1 MFTKAHASKSL
12 LARIWTSRKSPEISR
27 NIERCEMSSH
37 KKPVKAANQS
47 FEKRESAKTEQS
59 GVYLKQYMGLFEK
72 YLNDPDISEICV
84 NKPGELWIEKAGEPE
99 MLFIENKEITD
110 DILWRLGRLVA
121 NYTDQS
127 IAANKP
133 LLSASLPSGER
144 IQFATPPVS
153 RFGVALSI
161 RKQVMR
167 DLSLDDYR
175 EMGAFES
182 LKESSVSKTDINQTL
197 QYHLDAGEYQDF
209 ISAAI
214 RAKKNIIVSGGTST
228 GKTTLLNA
236 ILKEIEP
243 HERLVTIEDTPEVMP
258 PQKNHVS
265 LLASKG
271 DQGQSKVTI
280 QDLLEASLR
289 FRPDRILLGELRG
302 KEAYSFLRA
311 VNTGHPGSITTIH
324 ADTPQGALEQICL
337 MVMQA
342 NLGLTHNQIMAYISS
357 IIDVVIQLKRIGG
370 KRIISEIWYPRGS

>member
-1 MFTKAHASKSL
+1 
-12 LARIWTSRKSPEISR
+12 
-27 NIERCEMSSH
+27 MSSH
-37 KKPVKAANQS
+37 KNPVKPANQS
-47 FEKRESAKTEQS
+47 FEQKDSAKPEQS

-161 RKQVMR
+161 RKQIMR

-182 LKESSVSKTDINQTL
+182 IKENSASKTDINQTL
-197 QYHLDAGEYQDF
+197 QSHLDASEYQDF

-243 HERLVTIEDTPEVMP
+243 HERIVTIEDTPEVMP

-342 NLGLTHNQIMAYISS
+342 NLGLTHDQIMAYISS

-370 KRIISEIWYPRGS
+370 KRTISEIWYPRGS

>member
-1 MFTKAHASKSL
+1 
-12 LARIWTSRKSPEISR
+12 
-27 NIERCEMSSH
+27 MSSH
-37 KKPVKAANQS
+37 KKPVKPANQS
-47 FEKRESAKTEQS
+47 FEKRDSAKSEQS

-99 MLFIENKEITD
+99 MLFIENKDITD
-110 DILWRLGRLVA
+110 DILWRLGRLIA

-167 DLSLDDYR
+167 DLSLGDYR

-182 LKESSVSKTDINQTL
+182 LKESSACKTGINQTL
-197 QYHLDAGEYQDF
+197 QSHLDAGEYQDF

-243 HERLVTIEDTPEVMP
+243 HERIVTIEDTPEVMP

-342 NLGLTHNQIMAYISS
+342 NLGLTHDQIMAYISS

-370 KRIISEIWYPRGS
+370 KRTISEIWFPRGS

>member
-1 MFTKAHASKSL
+1 
-12 LARIWTSRKSPEISR
+12 
-27 NIERCEMSSH
+27 MSSH
-37 KKPVKAANQS
+37 KKPVKPANQS
-47 FEKRESAKTEQS
+47 FEQKDSVKSEQS
-59 GVYLKQYMGLFEK
+59 GVYLKQYIGLFEK

-84 NKPGELWIEKAGEPE
+84 NRPGELWIEKAGEPE

-182 LKESSVSKTDINQTL
+182 IKENSASKTDINQTL
-197 QYHLDAGEYQDF
+197 QSHLDASEYQDF

-243 HERLVTIEDTPEVMP
+243 HERIVTIEDTPEVMP

-342 NLGLTHNQIMAYISS
+342 NLGLTHDQIMAYISS

-370 KRIISEIWYPRGS
+370 KRTISEIWYPRGS

>member
-1 MFTKAHASKSL
+1 
-12 LARIWTSRKSPEISR
+12 
-27 NIERCEMSSH
+27 MSSH
-37 KKPVKAANQS
+37 KKPIKPANQS
-47 FEKRESAKTEQS
+47 FEERDRAKPEQS
-59 GVYLKQYMGLFEK
+59 GVYLKQYMRLFET

-84 NKPGELWIEKAGEPE
+84 NKPGGLWIEKAGEPE
-99 MLFIENKEITD
+99 MLFIENKDITD

-167 DLSLDDYR
+167 DLSLGDYR

-182 LKESSVSKTDINQTL
+182 LKESSACKTGINQTL
-197 QYHLDAGEYQDF
+197 QSHLDAGEYQDF

-243 HERLVTIEDTPEVMP
+243 HERIVTIEDTPEVMP

-342 NLGLTHNQIMAYISS
+342 NLGLTHDQIMAYISS

-370 KRIISEIWYPRGS
+370 KRTISEIWFPRGS

>member
-1 MFTKAHASKSL
+1 
-12 LARIWTSRKSPEISR
+12 
-27 NIERCEMSSH
+27 MSSH
-37 KKPVKAANQS
+37 KKPVKPANQS
-47 FEKRESAKTEQS
+47 FEQKDSVKSEQS
-59 GVYLKQYMGLFEK
+59 GVYLKQYIGLFEK

-182 LKESSVSKTDINQTL
+182 LKEGSASKIDINQTL
-197 QYHLDAGEYQDF
+197 QSHLDASEYQDF

-243 HERLVTIEDTPEVMP
+243 HERIVTIEDTPEVMP

-342 NLGLTHNQIMAYISS
+342 NLGLTHDQIMAYISS

-370 KRIISEIWYPRGS
+370 KRTISEIWYPRGS

>member
-1 MFTKAHASKSL
+1 
-12 LARIWTSRKSPEISR
+12 
-27 NIERCEMSSH
+27 MSSN
-37 KKPVKAANQS
+37 KKPVKPANQS
-47 FEKRESAKTEQS
+47 FEERKSTKPEQS
-59 GVYLKQYMGLFEK
+59 GVYLKQYMGLFET

-84 NKPGELWIEKAGEPE
+84 NKPGQLWIEKSGEPE
-99 MLFIENKEITD
+99 MILIENKDITN

-133 LLSASLPSGER
+133 LLSASLPTGER

-153 RFGVALSI
+153 RFGVSLSI

-175 EMGAFES
+175 QMGAFET
-182 LKESSVSKTDINQTL
+182 LKYCASSKININQTL
-197 QYHLDAGEYQDF
+197 QSHLDNGEYQDF

-243 HERLVTIEDTPEVMP
+243 HERIVTIEDTPEVMP
-258 PQKNHVS
+258 PQKNHLS

-342 NLGLTHNQIMAYISS
+342 NLGLTHDQIMSYISS

-370 KRIISEIWYPRGS
+370 KRIISEIWYPRGA

>member
-1 MFTKAHASKSL
+1 
-12 LARIWTSRKSPEISR
+12 
-27 NIERCEMSSH
+27 MSSN
-37 KKPVKAANQS
+37 KTPIKPANQS
-47 FEKRESAKTEQS
+47 FDQRKSAKAEQS
-59 GVYLKQYMGLFEK
+59 GIYLQQYLGLFEQ
-72 YLNDPDISEICV
+72 YLDDPNISEICV
-84 NKPGELWIEKAGEPE
+84 NKPGEIWIEKSGEPE
-99 MLFIENKEITD
+99 MLLIENEDITD
-110 DILWRLGRLVA
+110 DVLWRLGRLVA

-133 LLSASLPSGER
+133 LLSASLPTGER
-144 IQFATPPVS
+144 VQFATPPVS

-161 RKQVMR
+161 RKQVTR

-182 LKESSVSKTDINQTL
+182 LNESSSARKNINQTL
-197 QYHLDAGEYQDF
+197 QSHLDAGEYQDF
-209 ISAAI
+209 ISDAI

-243 HERLVTIEDTPEVMP
+243 HERIVTIEDTPEVMP
-258 PQKNHVS
+258 PQKNHLS
-265 LLASKG
+265 LIASKG

-324 ADTPQGALEQICL
+324 ADTPSGALEQICL

-342 NLGLTHNQIMAYISS
+342 NLGLTHDQIMAYISS

-370 KRIISEIWYPRGS
+370 KRIISEIWYPKST

>member
-1 MFTKAHASKSL
+1 
-12 LARIWTSRKSPEISR
+12 
-27 NIERCEMSSH
+27 MSSH
-37 KKPVKAANQS
+37 KKPIKPANQS
-47 FEKRESAKTEQS
+47 FEQKDSAKSEQS

-175 EMGAFES
+175 EIGAFER
-182 LKESSVSKTDINQTL
+182 LKESSASKIDIYQTL
-197 QYHLDAGEYQDF
+197 QSHLDACEYQDF

-243 HERLVTIEDTPEVMP
+243 HERIVTIEDTPEVMP

-342 NLGLTHNQIMAYISS
+342 NLGLTHDQIMAYISS

-370 KRIISEIWYPRGS
+370 KRTISEIWYPGGS

>member
-1 MFTKAHASKSL
+1 
-12 LARIWTSRKSPEISR
+12 
-27 NIERCEMSSH
+27 MSSH
-37 KKPVKAANQS
+37 KKPVKPANQS
-47 FEKRESAKTEQS
+47 FEERDRAKAEKS
-59 GVYLKQYMGLFEK
+59 GVYLKQYMGLFET

-84 NKPGELWIEKAGEPE
+84 NKPGQLWIEKSGEPE
-99 MLFIENKEITD
+99 MILIENKDITN

-133 LLSASLPSGER
+133 LLSAALPSGER

-182 LKESSVSKTDINQTL
+182 LKESSASKIDINQTL
-197 QYHLDAGEYQDF
+197 QSHLDACEYQDF

-243 HERLVTIEDTPEVMP
+243 HERIVTIEDTPEVMP

-342 NLGLTHNQIMAYISS
+342 NLGLTHDQIMAYISS

-370 KRIISEIWYPRGS
+370 KRIISEIWYPGGS

>member
-1 MFTKAHASKSL
+1 
-12 LARIWTSRKSPEISR
+12 
-27 NIERCEMSSH
+27 MSSH
-37 KKPVKAANQS
+37 KKPVKPTNQS
-47 FEKRESAKTEQS
+47 FEKREGAKPEQS

-84 NKPGELWIEKAGEPE
+84 NKPGGLWIEKAGEPE

-182 LKESSVSKTDINQTL
+182 IKENSASKTDINQTL
-197 QYHLDAGEYQDF
+197 QCHLDAGEYQDF

-243 HERLVTIEDTPEVMP
+243 HERIVTIEDTPEVMP
-258 PQKNHVS
+258 PQKNHIS

-342 NLGLTHNQIMAYISS
+342 NLGLTHDQIMAYISS